1 MNQKPFIYL
10 RGLRHADFTVF
21 CVADGQKNN
30 LLSISVVF
38 ATPTSPS
45 SVSQTDRKTIGTHS
59 SHALYLT
66 PADSK

>member
-21 CVADGQKNN
+21 CVADGQKN
-30 LLSISVVF
+30 
-38 ATPTSPS
+38 
-45 SVSQTDRKTIGTHS
+45 
-59 SHALYLT
+59 T